1 MTPTE
6 RYQADVASGKV
17 MRDPEQI
24 RVIGHLTDLCRGLEE
39 KAKPVNGTCLQ
50 RLIYAVREKV
60 NASVSKFYS
69 SPEVKITESFS
80 SVSSKLTST
89 CSPS

>member
-60 NASVSKFYS
+60 NAPVSLQGMYLWGGVGRGKTYLMDLFFALI
-69 SPEVKITESFS
+69 E
-80 SVSSKLTST
+80 
-89 CSPS
+89 